1 MDDNSETESYPE
13 STQSVV
19 DAYLK
24 QPTESIKSNPLL
36 YWKRNQG
43 NLPHLTKLALHYL
56 CAPSAS
62 VASERL
68 FSTAGNICTE
78 LRNHLTPTKVE

>member
-1 MDDNSETESYPE
+1 MDDNSETESSPE

-36 YWKRNQG
+36 LEMDRYHF
-43 NLPHLTKLALHYL
+43 LPIFPIPVFVLKLFADTDTDVDTIH
-56 CAPSAS
+56 
-62 VASERL
+62 
-68 FSTAGNICTE
+68 
-78 LRNHLTPTKVE
+78 